1 MMLRQ
6 SVSAAH
12 GRTLARGQGAAESHA
27 RVVRATARLPFEMPE
42 IPNYRHVLA
51 RVALDMRQD
60 LHAMQLYRV
69 RMAYPVFGFQFVISL
84 HLPAGPAPIE

>member
-1 MMLRQ
+1 
-6 SVSAAH
+6 
-12 GRTLARGQGAAESHA
+12 
-27 RVVRATARLPFEMPE
+27 MPE